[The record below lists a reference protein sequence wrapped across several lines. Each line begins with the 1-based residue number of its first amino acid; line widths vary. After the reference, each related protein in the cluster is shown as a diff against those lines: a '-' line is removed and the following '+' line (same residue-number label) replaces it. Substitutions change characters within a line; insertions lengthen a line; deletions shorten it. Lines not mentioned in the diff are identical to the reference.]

1 MSFWNTSNAQ
11 PIQAAES
18 FEAQTDLKPIPTGT
32 LLRSII
38 TEAKW
43 DTYNDDEYISIRW
56 DVIDGEY
63 KGRVIFQ
70 KIRVMDQDPKKS
82 DKAKQMLAA
91 IDMNAGG
98 QLMSSGEK
106 PTDVGMMTNLCN
118 KPILIRVR
126 VWSIEDENTGETKTG
141 NWVDAVF
148 NAAAVQK
155 QQQQAQQAAS
165 QPAQPGFDD
174 DIGF

>member
-1 MSFWNTSNAQ
+1 MSFWNTSDAK
-11 PIQAAES
+11 PIEATES
-18 FEAQTDLKPIPTGT
+18 FEAQEQLKPIPTGT

-43 DTYNDDEYISIRW
+43 DEYQGDEYISIRW
-56 DVIDGEY
+56 DVIDGEH

-70 KIRVMDQDPKKS
+70 KIRVMDSDAKKA

-91 IDMNAGG
+91 IDANAGG
-98 QLMSSGEK
+98 KLLATGER
-106 PTDVGMMTNLCN
+106 PTDVGMMSNLCN

-126 VWSIEDENTGETKTG
+126 VWAIEDNITGEKKEG

-148 NAAAVQK
+148 NVKAAQL
-155 QQQQAQQAAS
+155 QQQAAKQE
-165 QPAQPGFDD
+165 PAQAGIDLNEDVGF
-174 DIGF
+174 